1 MRRIEIDPGVLQY
14 SATQVSSHLALQR
27 GQGGDFQQADPIGLE
42 LVVVA
47 VAGQHHGMAQI
58 ELQLEAGDAIG
69 GGLKAVQLQL
79 AARHLQRQG
88 VVAGVQH
95 IGAGVI
101 AGAIQ
106 SVFPAILD
114 QQSQLT
120 VVASGNAAVA
130 EQREGISLLVVQQ
143 IQVEEPGL
151 TVAVGGDVVAGG
163 QAAILIR
170 GGEQG

>member
-1 MRRIEIDPGVLQY
+1 M
-14 SATQVSSHLALQR
+14 S
-27 GQGGDFQQADPIGLE
+27 
-42 LVVVA
+42 
-47 VAGQHHGMAQI
+47 
-58 ELQLEAGDAIG
+58 
-69 GGLKAVQLQL
+69 
-79 AARHLQRQG
+79 
-88 VVAGVQH
+88 
-95 IGAGVI
+95 IGAL
-101 AGAIQ
+101 Q

-120 VVASGNAAVA
+120 VVAGRNGAVT